1 MRQKK
6 HTQREQVPKVVLTRN
21 DTVSDI
27 YHYSIPYFYTPGL
40 NTPAAKRRAKKL
52 KKGFLRARVPLLYID
67 LGNDQR

>member
-1 MRQKK
+1 MRLKK
-6 HTQREQVPKVVLTRN
+6 HTQREQVPKVVLTRK

-52 KKGFLRARVPLLYID
+52 KKGLSSRARTFIIYRP
-67 LGNDQR
+67 GK